1 MAKHIYLNFENDKVV
16 AISLNMNDDHLLTYS
31 NKFNI
36 DMNFIKEMKD
46 IKVKLIYI
54 NLDSEYVI
62 GYQDKS
68 NKIVYYPAYTQFI
81 QQNKKELFLSSLKP
95 LGTPRIPKTKTFK
108 SENTSENTQEI
119 EFVEIDKVDDIDLLI
134 KEKELLD
141 SKISKILVD
150 MQSELIYYVENEDFE
165 KAAEL
170 RDKINKLK

>member
-16 AISLNMNDDHLLTYS
+16 AISLNMSDDHLLVYS

-36 DMNFIKEMKD
+36 DMSFIKEMKD

-54 NLDSEYVI
+54 NIDSEYVI

-68 NKIVYYPAYTQFI
+68 NKVVYYPAYAQFI
-81 QQNKKELFLSSLKP
+81 RQNKKESFLSSLKP
-95 LGTPRIPKTKTFK
+95 LGTPRIPKAKTFK
-108 SENTSENTQEI
+108 SEKTSEDIQEI
-119 EFVEIDKVDDIDLLI
+119 EFVEIDKIDDIDSLL
-134 KEKELLD
+134 KEKELLE
-141 SKISKILVD
+141 SKISKMLVD
-150 MQSELIYYVENEDFE
+150 MESELIYYVENEDFE